1 MIFTSV
7 FTHQPAILPAER
19 SRGLEELKTGRGVGV
34 RVRAGPVPGRQ
45 RAQLQLEFCH
55 WAACLTGIWALCY
68 HTWDTDRGG
77 WGGTPRGRTL
87 HSQGRWITTAFR
99 VPPIPSRHELS
110 SDRSGSPSLTYS
122 RTGPWPQLSIP
133 LQCPGQGESVK
144 NICKIKRNQTFP
156 ILTHQVV
163 GCHQAYP
170 WFGFIYP
177 NTLVHSTNP
186 YRALTMCQDHAYTYD
201 D

>member
-34 RVRAGPVPGRQ
+34 RVRAGPVPGRR

-55 WAACLTGIWALCY
+55 WAARLTGIWALCY

-77 WGGTPRGRTL
+77 WGGTPRGRTR

-110 SDRSGSPSLTYS
+110 SDQ
-122 RTGPWPQLSIP
+122 GPLP
-133 LQCPGQGESVK
+133 
-144 NICKIKRNQTFP
+144 
-156 ILTHQVV
+156 
-163 GCHQAYP
+163 
-170 WFGFIYP
+170 
-177 NTLVHSTNP
+177 
-186 YRALTMCQDHAYTYD
+186 
-201 D
+201 